1 MRRREFATREAA
13 AEALADAVAA
23 RLAEA
28 VGRRGEA
35 LLVAAGGET
44 PAAAYRALAR
54 RPLDWAKVSV
64 LPSDE
69 RLLAPGA
76 PGTNAAF
83 LSALFPPQARLLSP
97 RDADAVGAAP
107 WPAAAAVLG
116 MGADGHT
123 ASLFPGAEG
132 LAEALAPAPGVRT
145 ARVRATGGAS
155 ATNDRVSLTLPAL
168 LHASWIA
175 LLIHGEEKRRALE
188 AALAPGAVEDA
199 PVRAVLRQDRVP
211 LEVFQAP

>member
-1 MRRREFATREAA
+1 MRLREFPSREEA

-35 LLVAAGGET
+35 LMVAAGGET
-44 PAAAYRALAR
+44 PADAYRALAR
-54 RPLDWAKVSV
+54 RPLDWKKVSV

-69 RLLAPGA
+69 RLVAPGA
-76 PGTNAAF
+76 PGANAAF
-83 LSALFPPQARLLSP
+83 LRSLFPAEARLLSP
-97 RDADAVGAAP
+97 REAAEVEGAP

-123 ASLFPGAEG
+123 ASLFPGGEG
-132 LAEALAPAPGVRT
+132 LAEALAPTSGART
-145 ARVRATGGAS
+145 ARVRATGGAA
-155 ATNDRVSLTLPAL
+155 ATDDRLSLTLSAL
-168 LHASWIA
+168 LDADWIA

-188 AALAPGAVEDA
+188 AALAPGSIEDA

-211 LEVFQAP
+211 LEVFYAP